1 MSSTNNNQTTT
12 QRGESQESVGRLSSL
27 SALEIKKIKISFLF
41 AHIKNCHFKKKKKIK
56 LFSTIKKNGKVRQSR
71 NGL

>member
-41 AHIKNCHFKKKKKIK
+41 AHIQKLSFQKIK
-56 LFSTIKKNGKVRQSR
+56 
-71 NGL
+71 